1 MVSMWWLVAT
11 FFVGGCAGML
21 LFALMQIPAGLP
33 KPTPTPDQD
42 LDLDFDLDL
51 NPTQW

>member
-33 KPTPTPDQD
+33 KSTPIPEQ
-42 LDLDFDLDL
+42 DLDFDLDL

>member
-33 KPTPTPDQD
+33 KATPMPEQ
-42 LDLDFDLDL
+42 DLDFDLDL